1 VVSGFWFLIYSRDS
15 LTRNQKPQTR
25 NPFLGG
31 MMDTLLQDIRYAFRM
46 LAKKP
51 GFTIAA
57 VLAVSIGIGA
67 NTAIFSVVNAVLLR
81 SLPYKDPDRLAVIFS
96 NKQGAIKG
104 SGSASYL
111 DAVDWKKQSQSFEEM
126 AVFHHT
132 RYTLSGSGEPESID
146 GARAAAEFFPLLGVE
161 AIEGRTFRPE
171 EDKPGAQRVVVISHG
186 LWQRRF
192 GGDAGIIGQT
202 LTLNGDGY
210 TVVGVLPPNFKFPIE
225 VAEAEM
231 WSPAVH
237 DGEVAEQRG
246 AHYLKVIG
254 RLKPGVSVG
263 EAQAEM
269 DGIAARLEQQYP
281 DANTGRIVNLS
292 PLYEHLVGSIRRA
305 LFILLG
311 AVGLV
316 LLIACSNV
324 ANLMLARAASR
335 AKEIA
340 IRTAL
345 GASRGRVV
353 RQLLTES
360 LILAIIG
367 GGAGLLLALWGI
379 EVLIALGPADIPRL
393 DDISID
399 GPVLWFTF
407 AASILTGIIFG
418 LAPALKAS
426 KPDLNE
432 SLKEGGRGTS
442 ESFNRHSLRN
452 LLVVAQMAFTLVLL
466 VGAGLLIKSFL
477 KLQHVDPGFA
487 PENVMTMKISLP
499 SRYEE
504 NEQAAAFIKQVT
516 ERVGNMAGVE
526 SVGAISVIPL
536 AGVNNRTSFNIKK
549 NPFPENQEPPV
560 EFRAVTPG
568 YFRTMGVPI
577 LKGRAFTEQDVK
589 GKPGA
594 IIINDAMARQYWPDE
609 DPVGQI
615 MSIGVSTSENEPT
628 EWEIVGIVGNVKHF
642 SLDSDPVP
650 EMYVPHAQQ
659 PWTYMTLV
667 ARSQSDPKA
676 LVAPMRSQVLAV
688 DHDQPVSD
696 IHTMAEVVASSIA
709 QQRFY
714 MLLLALFAVMAL
726 VLAAVGIFGVMSY
739 SVTERTREIGIRMA
753 LGAQTRDVLRFVVG
767 QGITLALIGVGM
779 GLAGALLLT
788 QFMTKMLYEVSA
800 FDPLTFVAI
809 SLLLVGIA
817 LLACYIPA
825 RRATKVDPMVALRYE

>member
-1 VVSGFWFLIYSRDS
+1 
-15 LTRNQKPQTR
+15 
-25 NPFLGG
+25 
-31 MMDTLLQDIRYAFRM
+31 MDTLFQDIRYAFRM

-57 VLAVSIGIGA
+57 VLAISLGIGA

-96 NKQGAIKG
+96 NKQGAVRG

-111 DAVDWKKQSQSFEEM
+111 DAVDWRKQSQSFEEM
-126 AVFHHT
+126 AMFHNAG
-132 RYTLSGSGEPESID
+132 YTLTGGGEPERIN
-146 GARAAAEFFPLLGVE
+146 GARASAEFFPLLGVE
-161 AIEGRTFRPE
+161 AVEGRTFRPE
-171 EDKPGAQRVVVISHG
+171 EDKPGAERVAVISHE
-186 LWQRRF
+186 LWERRF
-192 GGDAGIIGQT
+192 GRDAGLIGQK
-202 LTLNGDGY
+202 LTLDGQSY
-210 TVVGVLPPNFKFPIE
+210 TVVGILPPHFRFPVE
-225 VAEAEM
+225 VGDAEI

-237 DGEVAEQRG
+237 DGEVIEQRG
-246 AHYLKVIG
+246 AHYLKVVG
-254 RLKPGVSVG
+254 RLKPGVTVG

-269 DGIAARLEQQYP
+269 DAIAARLEQQYP
-281 DANTGRIVNLS
+281 DENTGRVVSLA
-292 PLYEHLVGSIRRA
+292 PLYEHLVGSIRRS
-305 LFILLG
+305 LLILLG

-316 LLIACSNV
+316 LLIACFNV

-345 GASRGRVV
+345 GASRKRVV

-360 LILAIIG
+360 LLLAIIG

-379 EVLIALGPADIPRL
+379 ELLIALGPTDIPRL
-393 DDISID
+393 NDISID

-407 AASILTGIIFG
+407 AASVMTGIIFG

-442 ESFNRHSLRN
+442 ENFNRHSLRN
-452 LLVVAQMAFTLVLL
+452 TLVVAQMAFTLMLL
-466 VGAGLLIKSFL
+466 VGAGLLVKSFL
-477 KLQHVDPGFA
+477 KLQQVDPGFA
-487 PENVMTMKISLP
+487 SPENVMTMRISLP

-504 NEQAAAFIKQVT
+504 NEQSAAFIKQVT
-516 ERVGNMAGVE
+516 ERVGNVPGVE

-536 AGVNNRTSFNIKK
+536 AGTNIRTTFNIKK
-549 NPFPENQEPPV
+549 RPFPANQEPPI
-560 EFRAVTPG
+560 ELRAVTPN
-568 YFRTMGVPI
+568 YFRAMGVPV
-577 LKGRAFTEQDVK
+577 LKGRPFNEQDVK

-594 IIINDAMARQYWPDE
+594 IIISDTMARQYWPAE
-609 DPVGQI
+609 DPLGQVV
-615 MSIGVSTSENEPT
+615 SIGVSVSENEPT

-642 SLDSDPVP
+642 SLDTEPVP

-659 PWTYMTLV
+659 PWTSMTLV
-667 ARSQSDPKA
+667 ARSQSDPRA
-676 LVAPMRSQVLAV
+676 LIDPIRSQVLAV
-688 DHDQPVSD
+688 DHDQPVSN
-696 IHTMAEVVASSIA
+696 IRTMGEVVASSIA

-714 MLLLALFAVMAL
+714 MLLLSLFAVMAL

-753 LGAQTRDVLRFVVG
+753 LGAQTRDVLRFIVG
-767 QGITLALIGVGM
+767 QGVMLAMIGVVI

-788 QFMTKMLYEVSA
+788 QFMAKMLYEVKA
-800 FDPLTFVAI
+800 FDPVTFIVI
-809 SLLLVGIA
+809 SLLLVGVA